1 MGQIPDKTYT
11 APDGSV
17 YRVESDGSVTKIKDN
32 HVLYNESQSKCEITS
47 DGEFYRVERDDSVT
61 YIGNAEEKK
70 PLQPPVSN
78 IPQEINKKSH
88 AWDTEKRYKVILES
102 ARKWQLF
109 VVNAIVE
116 LRHCSPKQARDLVVN
131 TPAVII
137 DDISEV
143 KALQIKSEFERIG
156 ADVSVQP
163 YTSQSN
169 RLTTNL
175 NNQQIGD
182 TSNGNHNLNGKGGGC
197 FGILLLLIFTIA
209 ALIANLI

>member
-1 MGQIPDKTYT
+1 MFPKT
-11 APDGSV
+11 G
-17 YRVESDGSVTKIKDN
+17 
-32 HVLYNESQSKCEITS
+32 
-47 DGEFYRVERDDSVT
+47 
-61 YIGNAEEKK
+61 
-70 PLQPPVSN
+70 
-78 IPQEINKKSH
+78 
-88 AWDTEKRYKVILES
+88 
-102 ARKWQLF
+102 
-109 VVNAIVE
+109 
-116 LRHCSPKQARDLVVN
+116 RDLVVN